1 MLPYVPLCYRRFPL
15 SYVSKACER
24 REIWCVPFTH
34 MHLFLFSE
42 TNTYCM
48 SIMHVTTQ
56 CIPKEGTTYTSVLT
70 YSLTDLRR
78 ANPHPFIYI
87 CTSQTSR
94 MLCSCFTS
102 WPKPNQHTHA
112 HFLPPCAWS
121 LVHHNGSMAGS
132 LEEAGRMGR
141 GEPSEQTNMNGWAR
155 AHGAHGAQ
163 GIHGA
168 HSFQGTHCTQRS
180 VHTHT
185 YIYIYRYIYIYI
197 YMAYIHIYIYID
209 IHIYTHTYTHLSL
222 YLTNKYM
229 CFLYFTLY
237 ISIYIHIYIVY
248 VYIYIYRYYSYWLVW
263 MSVGCPLCN
272 IDKNQTPMFVHVGYR
287 LNSWMSAFSSFAA
300 APPVVTTSKII
311 RHQLFTWPCSLLSQ
325 RCNGLQHMPI

>member
-1 MLPYVPLCYRRFPL
+1 MQIRT
-15 SYVSKACER
+15 ACR
-24 REIWCVPFTH
+24 
-34 MHLFLFSE
+34 S
-42 TNTYCM
+42 CM
-48 SIMHVTTQ
+48 SPHSAFRRRALPIH
-56 CIPKEGTTYTSVLT
+56 PSVLT

-168 HSFQGTHCTQRS
+168 HSFQGTHCTQRC

-185 YIYIYRYIYIYI
+185 YIYIYI
-197 YMAYIHIYIYID
+197 
-209 IHIYTHTYTHLSL
+209 
-222 YLTNKYM
+222 
-229 CFLYFTLY
+229 
-237 ISIYIHIYIVY
+237 
-248 VYIYIYRYYSYWLVW
+248 
-263 MSVGCPLCN
+263 
-272 IDKNQTPMFVHVGYR
+272 
-287 LNSWMSAFSSFAA
+287 
-300 APPVVTTSKII
+300 
-311 RHQLFTWPCSLLSQ
+311 
-325 RCNGLQHMPI
+325 